1 MCERRGVIRPNKKD
15 LTERIRLFMRTPA
28 FNAMFEVF
36 RRDLEVMDRRSTWA
50 HPLRHSFT
58 YMPA

>member
-1 MCERRGVIRPNKKD
+1 MIRPNKKD